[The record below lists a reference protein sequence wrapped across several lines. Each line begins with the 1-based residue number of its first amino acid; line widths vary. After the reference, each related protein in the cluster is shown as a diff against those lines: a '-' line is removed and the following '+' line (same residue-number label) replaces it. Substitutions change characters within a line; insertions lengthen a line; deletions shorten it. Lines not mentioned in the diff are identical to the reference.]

1 MEMKKILL
9 LFIVCCFAITVN
21 AGNSKIQFINNSAD
35 SSFIS
40 AQVKIGE
47 SVMVQSLGFRKA
59 TAFLDF
65 PYDSILDITFT
76 PQFNAANYTTTLDDF
91 DFQPDSTYICFLN
104 GVGDI
109 SKYDANPEGLP
120 IGLKIQ
126 ISTIPSPTTVNED
139 SIGLFVMH
147 GTTDMPSVDMQNSG
161 SGFILK
167 NLAYNS
173 LSNRIDREAT
183 IGNINV
189 LSAGGSLL
197 LSTFNTK
204 FDTIGG
210 QNVVIFFSGFL
221 STTANQDGANFSAFA
236 AFQDGKVFELRN
248 VTLVKNLQSIVSE
261 IKLFP
266 NPVKNT
272 LNIGF
277 QVQKGTILSME
288 IMDIGGR
295 VIDSKPF
302 TFIPSGKFRDSF
314 DFNNL
319 PSGLYFLKISDNIG
333 GISTSKF
340 MISE

>member
-1 MEMKKILL
+1 
-9 LFIVCCFAITVN
+9 
-21 AGNSKIQFINNSAD
+21 
-35 SSFIS
+35 
-40 AQVKIGE
+40 
-47 SVMVQSLGFRKA
+47 
-59 TAFLDF
+59 
-65 PYDSILDITFT
+65 
-76 PQFNAANYTTTLDDF
+76 
-91 DFQPDSTYICFLN
+91 
-104 GVGDI
+104 
-109 SKYDANPEGLP
+109 
-120 IGLKIQ
+120 
-126 ISTIPSPTTVNED
+126 
-139 SIGLFVMH
+139 
-147 GTTDMPSVDMQNSG
+147 MP
-161 SGFILK
+161 
-167 NLAYNS
+167 
-173 LSNRIDREAT
+173 
-183 IGNINV
+183 
-189 LSAGGSLL
+189 
-197 LSTFNTK
+197 
-204 FDTIGG
+204 
-210 QNVVIFFSGFL
+210 
-221 STTANQDGANFSAFA
+221 QDGANFSAFA

-302 TFIPSGKFRDSF
+302 TFIHSGKFRDSF